1 MAETEIIQEET
12 LEQKVERLE
21 AELVSAKKANA
32 YLQKEND
39 EFKNGSAK
47 MYYALERKNSEMAK
61 MLNSVKLDEIDIAS
75 KSDSSFE
82 RTMKVMEKAE
92 VIANAS
98 KAFGIFAGVTG
109 DENIDINKPIKRPMT
124 AESVADSIGN
134 VAGSQKK

>member
-1 MAETEIIQEET
+1 MTEEIIEET

-21 AELVSAKKANA
+21 TELVSAKKANA

-61 MLNSVKLDEIDIAS
+61 MLNSVKLDEIDIVS
-75 KSDSSFE
+75 KSDVSFE
-82 RTMKVMEKAE
+82 RTMKIMEKAE

-98 KAFGIFAGVTG
+98 KAFGVIAGVTG
-109 DENIDINKPIKRPMT
+109 DEIADINKPIKKPMT
-124 AESVADSIGN
+124 AESVAESMGN
-134 VAGSQKK
+134 IAGSQKK